1 MTPPGTSRPAR
12 TNALTRSNR
21 ARARGSGGRAVGM
34 ALLLLSA
41 GPPVRLSAQACI
53 DTIVVVNHN
62 IFDLQDDAP
71 GFLARLANG
80 LHVTTRA
87 GVIRRTLRLNP
98 GDRYASARVAESER
112 ALRGLYVFS
121 RVRLDSTRVAGR
133 LALRVETFDG
143 WSTKPQ
149 FGYSSAGGDVTWL
162 AGLVEENLLGTA
174 TSLAAVYQKTPDRTI
189 LDLRYVSPHFFGRR
203 MRLGAESASRSD
215 GKRGVWSLGVPF
227 YETGARRALVTDGEA
242 ASERVLRFRDGRPDP
257 TVWRRALRFSVSAGI
272 ASHATS
278 RGYVR
283 LWVGGQW
290 RREDFGPE
298 SLLSVFPRSTFAAAG
313 AGVDVGHV
321 RFQVLERFNSYARRE
336 DVDLSQLLHLG
347 LWAAPR
353 AWGYPS
359 GRAGIGPEA
368 SAQVSALWPG
378 GFVVLRGA
386 ANGVYAAGGLDTA
399 RVTGS
404 VTVASQNLSRQT
416 LVLHLEGGAL
426 RQPKPG
432 AEFDLWVLQKGPRVF
447 GIHEFTGDRM
457 VWLALED
464 RLLIRD
470 ELWGL
475 VGVGVA
481 PFFDYGGAWYAADPV
496 RLGGDAGLSL
506 RLGPTR
512 AIPGDVGEFAPGYRF
527 GKGVA
532 GSHWAIAVRT
542 GIAF

>member
-1 MTPPGTSRPAR
+1 MTPPGTSRTR
-12 TNALTRSNR
+12 CTNALTRSNR
-21 ARARGSGGRAVGM
+21 AAARRSGGRAVGM

-41 GPPVRLSAQACI
+41 GPPVRLSAQAGI

-87 GVIRRTLRLNP
+87 GVIRRTLLVNP
-98 GDRYASARVAESER
+98 GDRYDSARVEES
-112 ALRGLYVFS
+112 
-121 RVRLDSTRVAGR
+121 
-133 LALRVETFDG
+133 
-143 WSTKPQ
+143 
-149 FGYSSAGGDVTWL
+149 
-162 AGLVEENLLGTA
+162 LLGTA

-203 MRLGAESASRSD
+203 MRLGAEYASKSD

-242 ASERVLRFRDGRPDP
+242 ASERVLRFRDGRPDT

-298 SLLSVFPRSTFAAAG
+298 SLLSVFPRSTFAAPG
-313 AGVDVGHV
+313 AGVDVGHG
-321 RFQVLERFNSYARRE
+321 RFQVLEPFNSYARRE
-336 DVDLSQLLHLG
+336 DVDVSQLLHLG

-359 GRAGIGPEA
+359 GRAGLGPEA
-368 SAQVSALWPG
+368 SGQVSALWPG

-404 VTVASQNLSRQT
+404 VTVASQSLRRQT

-481 PFFDYGGAWYAADPV
+481 PFFDYGGAWYAAHPV
-496 RLGGDAGLSL
+496 PLGGDVGLSL

-512 AIPGDVGEFAPGYRF
+512 AIHGDVGEFALGYRF
-527 GKGVA
+527 GKGFA
-532 GSHWAIAVRT
+532 GSHWAIAVRK